1 MILLHSATMKAPRGL
16 HGASRCPKEGQ
27 SQGSSWK
34 DLGWQGVETRVYMYV
49 HVPGLLPK
57 QGYQKSQPLR
67 QRASITCTVP
77 AKGRPSRC
85 VPSKTN
91 AYGAPLH
98 APELDLGLG
107 LPWGCPE
114 STEAKSNRASPNPEG
129 PFAPQPAHHPSSLAW
144 LEFITIFL
152 FGSQGSNLR
161 SVRKGDAKHLY
172 L

>member
-1 MILLHSATMKAPRGL
+1 MKAPRGL

-27 SQGSSWK
+27 SPGSSWK
-34 DLGWQGVETRVYMYV
+34 DLGWQGVKLECTCMYMCLGFSPPNEDITN
-49 HVPGLLPK
+49 HNPSGNGP
-57 QGYQKSQPLR
+57 QSPARAQPR
-67 QRASITCTVP
+67 DAHH
-77 AKGRPSRC
+77 AAF
-85 VPSKTN
+85 PSKTN
-91 AYGAPLH
+91 PYGAPLC

-107 LPWGCPE
+107 LPWCCPE
-114 STEAKSNRASPNPEG
+114 STEAKSNRASPNPEA
-129 PFAPQPAHHPSSLAW
+129 PFAPQPAHHPSAFAW